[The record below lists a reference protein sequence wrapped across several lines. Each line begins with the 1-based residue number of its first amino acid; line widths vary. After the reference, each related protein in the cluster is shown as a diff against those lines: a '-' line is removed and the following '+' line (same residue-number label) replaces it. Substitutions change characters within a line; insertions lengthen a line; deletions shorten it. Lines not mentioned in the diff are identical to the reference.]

1 MRTSVVP
8 PLPPGRSGPRPRA
21 RRRGFTLI
29 EMLVVL
35 TIVGILAGAAV
46 PLHELAQRRQ
56 REAALREGLRSIRL
70 ALDAHRAAVEAGR
83 IAPGPQGSPWPATLD
98 RLVQGVP
105 LRASPATPV
114 APADGEAAGAE
125 RAPADQTAE
134 AAARADTGGTDAPHR
149 LYLLRRLPR
158 DPFADPAL
166 PAAAT
171 WAVRASTSAPGQYVG
186 GADVFDVASR
196 TPGRALDGSRYQD
209 W

>member
-1 MRTSVVP
+1 MTH
-8 PLPPGRSGPRPRA
+8 GA
-21 RRRGFTLI
+21 RGFTLI

-35 TIVGILAGAAV
+35 VIVGILAGAAV

-56 REAALREGLRSIRL
+56 RETALREGLRSIRL

-83 IAPGPQGSPWPATLD
+83 IAPGTGGTPWPATLD

-105 LRASPATPV
+105 LLPADTA
-114 APADGEAAGAE
+114 APAAAIGASAAPAAAEPAGEAAASD
-125 RAPADQTAE
+125 ASTA
-134 AAARADTGGTDAPHR
+134 RR

-171 WAVRASTSAPGQYVG
+171 WAVRASTSPPGQYG
-186 GADVFDVASR
+186 GGGDVFDVASR
-196 TPGRALDGSRYQD
+196 TEGRALDGSRYQD